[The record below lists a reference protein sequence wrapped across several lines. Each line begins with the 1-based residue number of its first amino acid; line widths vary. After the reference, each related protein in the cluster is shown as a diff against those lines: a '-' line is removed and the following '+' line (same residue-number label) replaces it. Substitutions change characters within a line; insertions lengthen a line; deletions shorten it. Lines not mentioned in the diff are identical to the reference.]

1 MLHGYIGRQ
10 EAIEFPLERELS
22 DISVIFPLYFLQS
35 IIVSADS
42 LKLSL
47 LKEQSEM

>member
-1 MLHGYIGRQ
+1 MLHGCIGRE

-22 DISVIFPLYFLQS
+22 NISVIFPLYFLQS
-35 IIVSADS
+35 IIISVGS

-47 LKEQSEM
+47 VKE